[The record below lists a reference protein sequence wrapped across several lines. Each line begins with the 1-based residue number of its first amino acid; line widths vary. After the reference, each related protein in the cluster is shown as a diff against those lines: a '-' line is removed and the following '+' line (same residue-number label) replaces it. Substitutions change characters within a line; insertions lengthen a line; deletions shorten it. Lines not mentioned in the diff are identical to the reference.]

1 MSTNNERNKE
11 EMTDTERLEL
21 ESEYRASMPATINED
36 TDEGYIYGCLSDNTS
51 SVDACVPSCIKGYKF
66 KGMPTCS
73 NRVYTKKRGT
83 LSLINDIKSNTAYVY
98 LELGEELTSPDM
110 KFLHN
115 KHGIKEVHIYTKKP
129 NSRDYEHTNTK
140 ELVSK
145 KTRPRKAKKK

>member
-1 MSTNNERNKE
+1 M
-11 EMTDTERLEL
+11 
-21 ESEYRASMPATINED
+21 
-36 TDEGYIYGCLSDNTS
+36 
-51 SVDACVPSCIKGYKF
+51 F
-66 KGMPTCS
+66 KQS
-73 NRVYTKKRGT
+73 GT

-145 KTRPRKAKKK
+145 RTRPRKAKKNNSGLGLIAGIVLIIIIILIILYFMYTCNM